1 MKCLAAYPMTAE
13 DIQPQIGKTV
23 VGMTHA
29 GDIFCARI
37 DRVEDGNVYFTCEG
51 PPSAEVAAAVQR
63 HPAVRRTR
71 HKSSKNGQRAE
82 TKAFYPY
89 YEPYYGYGWGWSFF
103 IPLIL
108 LLALFAL

>member
-1 MKCLAAYPMTAE
+1 MKCLAAYPISAE
-13 DIQPQIGKTV
+13 DLHPHIGKTV

-37 DRVEDGNVYFTCEG
+37 DRVEDGNVYFTCG
-51 PPSAEVAAAVQR
+51 GAPSAEVAAAIQNEPV
-63 HPAVRRTR
+63 VRRIKR
-71 HKSSKNGQRAE
+71 KKGRNGHRAE

-89 YEPYYGYGWGWSFF
+89 YGYGWGWGWSFF

-108 LLALFAL
+108 LAALFAF